1 MLEKKIIIDLI
12 TVTESNAVQV
22 RQVTRIVED
31 DKVLSETFLRWV
43 VSPGDDLSEQD
54 AKVQAICNAVW
65 ALFGATAPTG
75 SP

>member
-1 MLEKKIIIDLI
+1 MLEKKIAIDLI
-12 TVTESNAVQV
+12 TVTEDNSVQV

-31 DKVLSETFLRWV
+31 GNVLSETFSRWV

-65 ALFGATAPTG
+65 ALNG
-75 SP
+75 

>member
-22 RQVTRIVED
+22 RQATQIVED
-31 DKVLSETFLRWV
+31 GNVLSETFSRWG

-65 ALFGATAPTG
+65 NN
-75 SP
+75 